1 MAKKPKRKSNIGQV
15 RNSMATTTG
24 RPSYRMSSRNNLGIS
39 VRRVN
44 RDGAGSYGTLYNYTS
59 SQVTAATDHSQ
70 KKTIGDRA
78 WDLYTNDAA
87 TSGLIE
93 TLAVDIAGPGLTPI
107 VMPMTKRLG
116 LSPEWEDEYQETM
129 RELWELWGLSPS
141 KYCDATRRMNINQMM
156 FWAVFSWK
164 LEGIALFQVKM
175 YEDVTDQRLFSLYL
189 NPIAAHRLMT
199 PYDMIDNPKIFDGI
213 EVDSNGAPLA
223 FWIKKGGNENYS
235 SVYDTSEYFDRMPA
249 YNPQTGWKR
258 IIACYTV
265 RNISEYRSESVL
277 TSILKTIRDRH
288 DHKDNALVGAIVA
301 NLYTVFRKGGLRLV
315 DPQGNTLTEPM
326 IEVNGGTIINGD
338 VNEDIQVIKTDRPG
352 PHFKDM
358 DYSTIEELGMATGRG
373 FEKVLKKWEASFSA
387 SRMSLLQASK
397 FDRIDQKILVDNFCQ
412 PVLRYLAEEAVN
424 RSYVNVRQVHFY
436 QNQNKDAYTKTK
448 WLAPPLGDVDQKKA
462 EEADAVALAIGSKTV
477 ADFCAERN
485 LWWKDVRR
493 QRAKELAYDKALEK
507 EFKVTFAKG
516 KSDVKPDKPKD
527 NDEGENEGDSSDK
540 ENENKNK
547 GGEE

>member
-1 MAKKPKRKSNIGQV
+1 MR
-15 RNSMATTTG
+15 
-24 RPSYRMSSRNNLGIS
+24 RPSYRMSSSNNLGIS

-44 RDGAGSYGTLYNYTS
+44 RDGAGSHGTLYNYTS

-87 TSGLIE
+87 TAGLIE
-93 TLAVDIAGPGLTPI
+93 TLAVDTAGPGLTPI

-116 LSPEWEDEYQETM
+116 LSSAWEDEYQETM
-129 RELWELWGLSPS
+129 RDLWELWGLSPS

-156 FWAVFSWK
+156 FWAAFSWK

-175 YEDVTDQRLFSLYL
+175 YKDVTDQRLFSLYL

-199 PYDMIDNPKIFDGI
+199 PYDMIDKPNIFDGV
-213 EVDSNGAPLA
+213 EVDGNGAAAA

-301 NLYTVFRKGGLRLV
+301 NLYTLFVKGGLRTV
-315 DPQGNTLTEPM
+315 DTEGNTLTEPM
-326 IEVNGGTIINGD
+326 IEVNGGTIINGAQ
-338 VNEDIQVIKTDRPG
+338 NEEPTVIKHDRPG
-352 PHFKDM
+352 PHFVDM
-358 DYSTIEELGMATGRG
+358 DHSTIEELGMATGRG

-397 FDRIDQKILVDNFCQ
+397 FDKVDQKVLIDNFCQ

-436 QNQNKDAYTKTK
+436 QNQNKDAYTRTK

-462 EEADAVALAIGSKTV
+462 EDADAVALANGSKTV
-477 ADFCAERN
+477 ADICAERN
-485 LWWKDVRR
+485 LWWKDQRR
-493 QRAKELAYDKALEK
+493 QRAKELAYDKGLEK
-507 EFKVTFAKG
+507 EFDITFPTN
-516 KSDVKPDKPKD
+516 KPDIKPD
-527 NDEGENEGDSSDK
+527 DPGDEGSDTDR
-540 ENENKNK
+540 ENKHKDEEKNKKKEREKDQEQKQDK
-547 GGEE
+547 GGDE